1 MTRSLWTLLA
11 GTLVGLGAT
20 TLVVLALLIGAC
32 VLVGWLKLRPSGRGT
47 RVVRSLDEALG
58 RPERY
63 LPPSTPRGPVDQ
75 LRAAEPAAG
84 TARQS
89 G

>member
-1 MTRSLWTLLA
+1 MTGSIWSLLA
-11 GTLVGLGAT
+11 GTVAGLGAAT
-20 TLVVLALLIGAC
+20 FVVLLLLIGAT
-32 VLVGWLKLRPSGRGT
+32 VLVGWLKLRPSGPGT

-63 LPPSTPRGPVDQ
+63 LPPTAPRGPVDQ
-75 LRAAEPAAG
+75 LRAAEPAGAS
-84 TARQS
+84 ARRS

>member
-1 MTRSLWTLLA
+1 VTTALWRLLA
-11 GTLVGLGAT
+11 GTIAGLGAAT
-20 TLVVLALLIGAC
+20 VVVLALLIGAC
-32 VLVGWLKLRPSGRGT
+32 VIVGWLKLRPSGRET

-63 LPPSTPRGPVDQ
+63 LPPTAPRGPVDQ
-75 LRAAEPAAG
+75 LRAAEPAPAA
-84 TARQS
+84 ARQS